1 LASPVSGSCDA
12 RFARVREEFERNFS
26 ERGEIGAAVCVYHRG
41 LAVVD
46 LWGGFRN
53 AAKTEPWVRDTLV
66 CMMSIGKSMAALCT
80 LMLVDRGRL
89 NLDRPVADYWPEF
102 AQAGKSRITVK
113 QLLGGLAGLIYTD
126 SAPHGAILH
135 WDEMVHAIERQAPE
149 WPPGSR
155 GAYHST
161 TYGFLTG
168 ELIRRVDGRPF
179 AQFFREE
186 VTAPLNVEYWF
197 GLTER
202 EEQRIAEIIPN
213 PASATVSLIAQ
224 PDTNIGRAWR
234 VRPEEPGL
242 LYNLK
247 SFRRAV
253 IPSGNGHSN
262 APSTARVFAV
272 LANGGVLDGV
282 RLLSQAL
289 IDEAR
294 TPQWDGAC
302 GLTGRDYRYG
312 LGFFL
317 NKPPLTPF
325 GPNPRAFGHPGLGGA
340 VGIAD
345 PENSL
350 AFSYSPNWL
359 CAGEGIGDRS
369 EALIRAAFESA
380 SST

>member
-1 LASPVSGSCDA
+1 
-12 RFARVREEFERNFS
+12 
-26 ERGEIGAAVCVYHRG
+26 
-41 LAVVD
+41 
-46 LWGGFRN
+46 
-53 AAKTEPWVRDTLV
+53 
-66 CMMSIGKSMAALCT
+66 
-80 LMLVDRGRL
+80 
-89 NLDRPVADYWPEF
+89 VA
-102 AQAGKSRITVK
+102 T
-113 QLLGGLAGLIYTD
+113 
-126 SAPHGAILH
+126 
-135 WDEMVHAIERQAPE
+135 
-149 WPPGSR
+149 
-155 GAYHST
+155 
-161 TYGFLTG
+161 
-168 ELIRRVDGRPF
+168 
-179 AQFFREE
+179 
-186 VTAPLNVEYWF
+186 PLKVEYWF

-202 EEQRIAEIIPN
+202 EEQRVADIIPN
-213 PASATVSLIAQ
+213 PNSATVSLIAQ
-224 PDTNIGRAWR
+224 PDTSIGRAWR
-234 VRPEEPGL
+234 VRPDEPGL

-262 APSTARVFAV
+262 ARSTARIFAV
-272 LANGGVLDGV
+272 LANGGELDGV
-282 RLLSQAL
+282 HLLSPRL
-289 IDEAR
+289 IEEAR

-325 GPNPRAFGHPGLGGA
+325 GPNPHAFGHPGLGGA

-380 SST
+380 SSA